1 MGLLTVLHI
10 FVAVILIF
18 LVLVQDSKG
27 AMGST
32 FGGGGGGGNTL
43 FGATGADNAL
53 TKLTKGFV
61 VLFALTCILLTRL
74 SAQNRDSV
82 LDEVGA
88 GTNTPTEAVE
98 STDVETTNTQTDT
111 PTTLGITPTT

>member
-43 FGATGADNAL
+43 FGATGADNVL

-61 VLFALTCILLTRL
+61 VLFALTCILLTRI
-74 SAQNRDSV
+74 SAQNRESV

-88 GTNTPTEAVE
+88 GTNTPAETVE
-98 STDVETTNTQTDT
+98 GTNVDSAITETTNNT
-111 PTTLGITPTT
+111 PSD

>member
-43 FGATGADNAL
+43 FGATGADNVL

-61 VLFALTCILLTRL
+61 VLFALTCILLTRI
-74 SAQNRDSV
+74 SAQNRESV
-82 LDEVGA
+82 LDEVGVGTT
-88 GTNTPTEAVE
+88 GTNTPAETVE
-98 STDVETTNTQTDT
+98 GTDVDSATTETTNN
-111 PTTLGITPTT
+111 TTSN